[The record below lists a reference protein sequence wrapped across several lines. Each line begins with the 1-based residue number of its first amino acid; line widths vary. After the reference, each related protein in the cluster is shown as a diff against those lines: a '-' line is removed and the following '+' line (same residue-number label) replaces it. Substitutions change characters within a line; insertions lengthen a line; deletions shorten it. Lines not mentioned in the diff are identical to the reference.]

1 MTAHIARLLLL
12 VTIFAVACTRN
23 TPVAHPSPTPS
34 LAVGTINWTSCGQG
48 FQCGTLS
55 VPLDYSHPTARNI
68 SLSLI
73 KKPKVGS
80 LPRIGTV
87 LYNPGG
93 PGESGVD
100 YLRNDDSIKDLAQHF
115 DVVAWDPRGVGAST
129 PVTCVDN
136 ATLDTYLALDG
147 VLDDSQEKSAAI
159 QADKDF
165 AAGCEKRSGSLLPY
179 MDSAST
185 ARDMDQ
191 IRAAVG
197 DEKLTY
203 IGFSYGT
210 LLGQWYAHLFPTHVR
225 ALALDGVVDPG
236 VSANDANLRQVVG
249 FDQNL
254 QAFLSDCRGR
264 SSCAFGRS
272 GDPLTRL
279 NALMTKLDTTPLNV
293 SGRQLTR
300 NLAMIGLLQTLYEQ
314 DLWPYLDQGLV
325 AAERGD
331 GRILMFFADFYNKRN
346 SDGTYTNLING
357 AYASVFC
364 LDFPSPSDI
373 AYYDSLGPAYEKA
386 SAFFGA
392 WFQYSNLQCGY
403 WPAHLKGTHTPLPIQ
418 DAPPILLVGGTNDPA
433 TPYADSQSVNR
444 QITGSVLLTR
454 QGNGHTSYGSNA
466 CSHAATDAYLIN
478 LTMPA
483 AGAVCSG

>member
-1 MTAHIARLLLL
+1 MVL
-12 VTIFAVACTRN
+12 VTVFAVACTRN
-23 TPVAHPSPTPS
+23 SPSATTTPTPS
-34 LAVGTINWTSCGQG
+34 LAVGTINWSGCGQG
-48 FQCGTLS
+48 FECGTLS
-55 VPLDYSHPTARNI
+55 VPLDYSNPGARKI

-73 KKPKVGS
+73 KKPKTGS
-80 LPRIGTV
+80 APRIGTV

-100 YLRNDDSIKDLAQHF
+100 YLRNDDSINGLAQHF

-147 VLDDSQEKSAAI
+147 VLDDAQEKSDAV

-165 AAGCEKRSGSLLPY
+165 AAGCEKRSGSLLPF

-197 DEKLTY
+197 DAKLTY

-210 LLGQWYAHLFPTHVR
+210 YLGQWYAHLFPTHVR

-249 FDQNL
+249 FEQNL
-254 QAFLSDCRGR
+254 QAFLSDCR
-264 SSCAFGRS
+264 SKPTCLYGRS
-272 GDPLTRL
+272 GDPAAKL
-279 NALMTKLDTTPLNV
+279 NALMARLDTTPIPV
-293 SGRQLTR
+293 GSRQLTR
-300 NLAMIGLLQTLYEQ
+300 NLAMTGVLQSLYGQ
-314 DLWPYLDQGLV
+314 DLWPYLDQALV
-325 AAERGD
+325 AADRGD
-331 GRILMFFADFYNKRN
+331 GRILLFLADFYNKRN

-357 AYASVFC
+357 AYASTFC
-364 LDFPSPSDI
+364 LDFPSPANVS
-373 AYYDSLGPAYEKA
+373 YYDALTSSYQQA

-392 WFQYSNLQCGY
+392 WFQYSNLQCGL
-403 WPAHLKGTHTPLPIQ
+403 WPAHLKGSHTPLPIN

-444 QITGSVLLTR
+444 QISGSVLLTR
-454 QGNGHTSYGSNA
+454 QGNGHTSYGSSP
-466 CSHAATDAYLIN
+466 CSHAATDAYLIS
-478 LTMPA
+478 LTLPA
-483 AGAVCSG
+483 AGTTCAS

>member
-1 MTAHIARLLLL
+1 M
-12 VTIFAVACTRN
+12 
-23 TPVAHPSPTPS
+23 
-34 LAVGTINWTSCGQG
+34 
-48 FQCGTLS
+48 
-55 VPLDYSHPTARNI
+55 PLDYSNPGARKI
-68 SLSLI
+68 SLALI
-73 KKPKVGS
+73 KRPKTGTA
-80 LPRIGTV
+80 PRIGTV

-100 YLRNDDSIKDLAQHF
+100 FLRNDDSIKGLAQHF

-129 PVTCVDN
+129 AVTCVDN

-147 VLDDSQEKSAAI
+147 VLDDPQEKSDAV

-165 AAGCEKRSGSLLPY
+165 AAGCEKHSGSLLPF

-197 DEKLTY
+197 DAKLTY

-210 LLGQWYAHLFPTHVR
+210 YLGQWYAHLFPTRVR

-249 FDQNL
+249 FEQNL
-254 QAFLSDCRGR
+254 VAFLSDCR
-264 SSCAFGRS
+264 SKPSCLYGRS
-272 GDPLTRL
+272 GDPATKL
-279 NALMTKLDTTPLNV
+279 NALMARLDTTPIPV
-293 SGRQLTR
+293 GSRELTR
-300 NLAMIGLLQTLYEQ
+300 NLAMTGVLQSLYGQ
-314 DLWPYLDQGLV
+314 DLWPYLDQALV
-325 AAERGD
+325 AADRGD
-331 GRILMFFADFYNKRN
+331 GRILLFLADFYNKRN

-357 AYASVFC
+357 AYASAFC
-364 LDFPSPSDI
+364 LDFPSPANVS
-373 AYYDSLGPAYEKA
+373 YYDALTASYQQA

-392 WFQYSNLQCGY
+392 WFQYSNLQCGL
-403 WPAHLKGTHTPLPIQ
+403 WPAHLKGSHMPLPIN

-444 QITGSVLLTR
+444 QISGSVLLTR
-454 QGNGHTSYGSNA
+454 QGNGHTSYGSSA
-466 CSHAATDAYLIN
+466 CSHAATDAYLID
-478 LTMPA
+478 LTLPA
-483 AGAVCSG
+483 VGAVCSS

>member
-1 MTAHIARLLLL
+1 M
-12 VTIFAVACTRN
+12 
-23 TPVAHPSPTPS
+23 
-34 LAVGTINWTSCGQG
+34 
-48 FQCGTLS
+48 
-55 VPLDYSHPTARNI
+55 VPLDYSNPGAKKI

-73 KKPKVGS
+73 KRPKVGS
-80 LPRIGTV
+80 APKLGTV

-100 YLRNDDSIKDLAQHF
+100 YLRNDDSINGLAQHF

-136 ATLDTYLALDG
+136 VTLDAYLALDG
-147 VLDDSQEKSAAI
+147 VLDDPKEKSDAV

-165 AAGCEKRSGSLLPY
+165 AAGCEKRAGSLLPF

-197 DEKLTY
+197 DAKLTY

-210 LLGQWYAHLFPTHVR
+210 YLGQWYAHLFPTRVR

-249 FDQNL
+249 FEQNL
-254 QAFLSDCRGR
+254 QAFLSDCRSKSTCMYGR
-264 SSCAFGRS
+264 T
-272 GDPLTRL
+272 GDPATKL
-279 NALMTKLDTTPLNV
+279 NALMARLDTTPINV
-293 SGRQLTR
+293 GSRQLTR
-300 NLAMIGLLQTLYEQ
+300 NVAMTGVLQSLYDQ
-314 DLWPYLDQGLV
+314 SLWPYLDQGLV
-325 AAERGD
+325 AADRGD
-331 GRILMFFADFYNKRN
+331 GRILMVLADFYNKRN
-346 SDGTYTNLING
+346 SDGTYTNLLNG
-357 AYASVFC
+357 AYESAFC
-364 LDFPSPSDI
+364 LDFPSTSDI
-373 AYYDSLGPAYEKA
+373 AYYDSLGPSYAKA
-386 SAFFGA
+386 SAFFGP

-403 WPAHLKGTHTPLPIQ
+403 WPVHVKGARTPLPIR

-433 TPYADSQSVNR
+433 TPYADAQSVNG
-444 QITGSVLLTR
+444 QISGSVLLTR
-454 QGNGHTSYGSNA
+454 QGNGHTSYGTSV

-478 LTMPA
+478 LTLPA
-483 AGAVCSG
+483 AGTVCSS